1 MGCETGV
8 VNGTSRKNPQYTA
21 PAALLSVLDVIIF
34 VPRRSRGTAPTRPD
48 ARKAEARNATE
59 KCMMLVVKLDWTGTT
74 SRVNKGN
81 LGSQGRALLWN
92 NERRQER
99 RKVGS
104 EEMWPTACIFY
115 NFDGSRHRL
124 SAIEV
129 LTHATPPSLSTCA
142 VPAGVVAATKH
153 GH

>member
-1 MGCETGV
+1 MINVWITANKTQASPYQRAVLVDSRGDDPVLVGLVRNDWVGCETGV

-74 SRVNKGN
+74 SRVNKGI
-81 LGSQGRALLWN
+81 LGSQGRALLCK
-92 NERRQER
+92 NE
-99 RKVGS
+99 
-104 EEMWPTACIFY
+104 
-115 NFDGSRHRL
+115 
-124 SAIEV
+124 
-129 LTHATPPSLSTCA
+129 
-142 VPAGVVAATKH
+142 
-153 GH
+153 